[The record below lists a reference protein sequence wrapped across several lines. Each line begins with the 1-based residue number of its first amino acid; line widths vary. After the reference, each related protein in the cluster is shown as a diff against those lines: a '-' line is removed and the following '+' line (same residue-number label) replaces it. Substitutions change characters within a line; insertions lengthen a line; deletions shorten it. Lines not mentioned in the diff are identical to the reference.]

1 MFPLIAMAAM
11 SLAQKKAQNEQNDI
25 NQLNQNRVGYNG
37 QPQMTPMGGNI
48 NQSNGMGN
56 ALSSLSQ
63 IYSMFGK

>member
-37 QPQMTPMGGNI
+37 QPQMTPMGSNI